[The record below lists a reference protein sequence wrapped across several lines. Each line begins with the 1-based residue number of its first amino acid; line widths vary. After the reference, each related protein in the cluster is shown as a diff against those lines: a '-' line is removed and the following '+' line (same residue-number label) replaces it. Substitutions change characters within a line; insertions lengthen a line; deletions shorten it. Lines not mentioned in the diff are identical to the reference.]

1 MNMLRICPP
10 RRAFFA
16 GPLIA
21 VSLAVCSLSSYA
33 GTDALPEP
41 AATKARSHVL
51 WLLTQD
57 QQLIKVESHAPSRVM
72 ARVRVQGL
80 APDEQ
85 LRAIDFRVARG
96 QLYGL
101 SNQGRLHVIDPVS
114 GRSTA
119 LPQPLGQPFEA
130 NDADIDFNPAVDRI
144 RIVNRGGQNLR
155 GHPDTGVAVAVD
167 PQLAYAS
174 GDTQS
179 GRVPCIQGAGYTY
192 NKRDEKLTTNYAID
206 ACSASL
212 VTQGSVEGREPTVSP
227 STGQLFTV
235 GSLGLSA
242 PLGLVSFDIADIDN
256 AAYLLAA
263 PAGQR
268 QTLYRVDLTSG
279 QARAVGAIARS
290 GAILS
295 LAIEP

>member
-1 MNMLRICPP
+1 M
-10 RRAFFA
+10 
-16 GPLIA
+16 
-21 VSLAVCSLSSYA
+21 
-33 GTDALPEP
+33 PEP
-41 AATKARSHVL
+41 AAAKASSHVL

-57 QQLIKVESHAPSRVM
+57 QQLIKVESRAPSRVM
-72 ARVRVQGL
+72 AQVRVQGL
-80 APDEQ
+80 APGEQ

-101 SNQGRLHVIDPVS
+101 SNQGRLHLIDLAS

-119 LPQPLGQPFEA
+119 LPQPLGQSFDT

-144 RIVNRGGQNLR
+144 RIVNRTGQNLR
-155 GHPDTGVAVAVD
+155 GHPDTGAAAAVD
-167 PQLAYAS
+167 PPLAYAP
-174 GDTQS
+174 GDAQS
-179 GRVPCIQGAGYTY
+179 GRTPCVQGAGYTY

-212 VTQGSVEGREPTVSP
+212 VTQGSVEGREPVVSP

-235 GSLGLSA
+235 GALGLHA

-268 QTLYRVDLTSG
+268 QGLYRVDLASG
-279 QARAVGAIARS
+279 RSTAVGAIAQT
-290 GAILS
+290 GKVLS

>member
-1 MNMLRICPP
+1 MLRIVPP
-10 RRAFFA
+10 RRAFLA
-16 GPLIA
+16 GTL
-21 VSLAVCSLSSYA
+21 LAIGLTACSLSTHA

-41 AATKARSHVL
+41 AAARARNHAL

-57 QQLIKVESHAPSRVM
+57 QQLLKVASHAPARVV

-80 APDEQ
+80 APGEQ

-101 SNQGRLHVIDPVS
+101 SDQGRLYVIDPAS

-130 NDADIDFNPAVDRI
+130 TDADIDFNPAVDRI
-144 RIVNRGGQNLR
+144 RIVNRAGQNLR
-155 GHPDTGVAVAVD
+155 GHPDTGATAAVD
-167 PQLAYAS
+167 PPLAYAQ
-174 GDTQS
+174 GDTQA
-179 GRVPCIQGAGYTY
+179 GRTPCIQGAGYTY

-206 ACSASL
+206 ACSARL
-212 VTQGSVEGREPTVSP
+212 VTQGSIEGQEPLISP

-235 GSLGLSA
+235 GALDLRA

-256 AAYLLAA
+256 AAYLVAA
-263 PAGQR
+263 PAGRR

-279 QARAVGAIARS
+279 RSTAVGAIAQAGRV
-290 GAILS
+290 LS